1 MIKILII
8 TDDFDKWSNY
18 IKKQV
23 NINKERRSRIESLLI
38 NDLFYFSLR
47 HNIYE
52 SDRGHAWA
60 HVILDKEIDKEI
72 EWMILQPTI
81 KQQFTRNTN
90 LFNL

>member
-23 NINKERRSRIESLLI
+23 NIDKESRSRTEGSLI

-47 HNIYE
+47 YNIRE
-52 SDRGHAWA
+52 SDRGRAWS
-60 HVILDKEIDKEI
+60 HVILDKEVDYEL
-72 EWMILQPTI
+72 ERNILIPTI
-81 KQQFTRNTN
+81 KHNITRNTN
-90 LFNL
+90 LLNL

>member
-1 MIKILII
+1 MIYILII

-23 NINKERRSRIESLLI
+23 NIDKEIKRKTEGLLI

-47 HNIYE
+47 HNICE
-52 SDRGHAWA
+52 SERGHSWA
-60 HVILDKEIDKEI
+60 HVILDKEIDYEI
-72 EWMILQPTI
+72 ERAILLPTI
-81 KQQFTRNTN
+81 KQKLTRNTN

>member
-23 NINKERRSRIESLLI
+23 NIDKESRSRTEGSLI

-47 HNIYE
+47 HNIRE
-52 SDRGHAWA
+52 SDRGRAWA
-60 HVILDKEIDKEI
+60 HVILDKEIDREI
-72 EWMILQPTI
+72 EWTVLRPTI

-90 LFNL
+90 LLNL

>member
-23 NINKERRSRIESLLI
+23 NIDKERRSITESSLI

-47 HNIYE
+47 HNICE
-52 SDRGHAWA
+52 SYRGTAWS
-60 HVILDKEIDKEI
+60 HVILDKEINYELERNVLI
-72 EWMILQPTI
+72 PTI
-81 KQQFTRNTN
+81 KHCITRNTN
-90 LFNL
+90 LLNL